1 LIQHLKSSG
10 VYDDIRKLLQKARE
24 TYKSKDPQ
32 KRAQTLTRELTRLQ
46 AELNILQKQR
56 DVKSLAQEFAR
67 KYPGAD
73 YNKILEDKIIQLQN
87 EIARIQQSLPTGQL
101 QQQLP

>member
-1 LIQHLKSSG
+1 MFENYYRKQGKLIN
-10 VYDDIRKLLQKARE
+10 QKIQ
-24 TYKSKDPQ
+24 Q